1 MSILMLTF
9 AASSGHI
16 SPIIPIALVVV
27 GVILFLVGFL
37 KYREYRILA
46 DTPQIP
52 IRSVSMGLS
61 HVAGTSTG
69 GQPLISP
76 LTQVPCYYYEVRV
89 EKQVKRDNQETWEE
103 THKERAE
110 IPFYVQDDTGYILV
124 NPEKAEYNLPQAFF
138 GELRPPALL
147 SFGHAQRKVD
157 PSLGVPAPTDDH
169 LRAYLNGQFSQ
180 MRTALQGSNI
190 PGAKVM
196 DKGLA
201 VAQKM
206 QMLGMSI
213 GADGISM
220 DFGNHAYR
228 FTEYCLPAG
237 RLTHV
242 LGTCTENP
250 NPANENDRNL
260 IKRGENEKT
269 YLISTKSEE
278 KLERSLK
285 LQSFFMIFIGGVMI
299 LGGAALGLFSAHMFS
314 R

>member
-1 MSILMLTF
+1 MSILMLAF
-9 AASSGHI
+9 AAASGHI
-16 SPIIPIALVVV
+16 SPIIPGLLVLV
-27 GVILFLVGFL
+27 GVILFVVGFF
-37 KYREYRILA
+37 KYREYRVLA

-69 GQPLISP
+69 GQPLTSP

-89 EKQVKRDNQETWEE
+89 EKQVKKDNQDTWEE
-103 THKERAE
+103 THRERAE
-110 IPFYVQDDTGYILV
+110 VPFYLQDETGTILV

-147 SFGHAQRKVD
+147 SFGHAPRKVD
-157 PSLGVPAPTDDH
+157 PSLGVPPPTDEH
-169 LRAYLNGQFSQ
+169 LRAYLNGSFSQ
-180 MRTALQGSNI
+180 ARAALRASNI

-201 VAQKM
+201 VAEKM
-206 QMLGMSI
+206 QMLGVSI
-213 GADGISM
+213 GAGGISM

-228 FTEYCLPAG
+228 FTEYCLLAG
-237 RLTHV
+237 RPTHV

-250 NPANENDRNL
+250 NPANESDRNL
-260 IKRGENEKT
+260 IKKGENEKT

-285 LQSFFMIFIGGVMI
+285 LQAFFLIFIGAVLI
-299 LGGAALGLFSAHMFS
+299 LAGAAVGLHSAHML
-314 R
+314 

>member
-1 MSILMLTF
+1 MSILLLTF
-9 AASSGHI
+9 AATSGHI

-27 GVILFLVGFL
+27 GLILFIFGFV
-37 KYREYRILA
+37 KYREYRVLA

-69 GQPLISP
+69 GQPLTSP

-89 EKQVKRDNQETWEE
+89 EKKVKRDNQETWEE

-110 IPFYVQDDTGYILV
+110 VPFYVQDETGYILV
-124 NPEKAEYNLPQAFF
+124 NPQNAEYNLPQAFY

-147 SFGHAQRKVD
+147 SIGYATRKVD

-169 LRAYLNGQFSQ
+169 LRAYLNGSFTQA
-180 MRTALQGSNI
+180 RAALQGSNI

-206 QMLGMSI
+206 QMLGISV

-250 NPANENDRNL
+250 NPADENDRNL
-260 IKRGENEKT
+260 IKKGENEKT
-269 YLISTKSEE
+269 YLISTKSEK
-278 KLERSLK
+278 KLENSLR
-285 LQSFFMIFIGGVMI
+285 LQAFVMIFLGAALI
-299 LGGAALGLFSAHMFS
+299 LGGVAVGLHSAHML
-314 R
+314 

>member
-1 MSILMLTF
+1 MSILLLTF
-9 AASSGHI
+9 AATGGHI

-27 GVILFLVGFL
+27 GLILFIFGFV
-37 KYREYRILA
+37 KYREYRVLA

-69 GQPLISP
+69 GQPLTSP

-89 EKQVKRDNQETWEE
+89 EKKVKRDNQETWEE
-103 THKERAE
+103 AHKERAE
-110 IPFYVQDDTGYILV
+110 VPFYVQDETGYILV
-124 NPEKAEYNLPQAFF
+124 NPQNAEYNLPQAFY

-147 SFGHAQRKVD
+147 SIGYATRKVD

-169 LRAYLNGQFSQ
+169 LRAYLNGSFTQA
-180 MRTALQGSNI
+180 RAALQGSNI

-206 QMLGMSI
+206 QMLGVSI
-213 GADGISM
+213 GSDGISM

-250 NPANENDRNL
+250 NPADENDRNL
-260 IKRGENEKT
+260 IKKGENEKT
-269 YLISTKSEE
+269 YLISTKSEK
-278 KLERSLK
+278 KLENSLR
-285 LQSFFMIFIGGVMI
+285 LQAFVMIFLGAVLI
-299 LGGAALGLFSAHMFS
+299 LGGAAVGLHSAHML
-314 R
+314 

>member
-1 MSILMLTF
+1 MSILALTF

-16 SPIIPIALVVV
+16 SPLIPIASVVI
-27 GVILFLVGFL
+27 GVILFVVGFF
-37 KYREYRILA
+37 KYREYRVLA

-52 IRSVSMGLS
+52 IRSVAMGLA

-69 GQPLISP
+69 GQPLTSP
-76 LTQVPCYYYEVRV
+76 LTQVPCYYYEVKV
-89 EKQVKRDNQETWEE
+89 EKKVKRDNRETWEE
-103 THKERAE
+103 THKERVE
-110 IPFYVQDDTGYILV
+110 VPFYVQDETGYILV
-124 NPEKAEYNLPQAFF
+124 NPERAEYNLPQVFS

-147 SFGHAQRKVD
+147 SFGHAPRKVD
-157 PSLGVPAPTDDH
+157 PSLGVPAPTDEH

-180 MRTALQGSNI
+180 ARTALQGFNI
-190 PGAKVM
+190 PGAKMM

-201 VAQKM
+201 IAQKM
-206 QMLGMSI
+206 QMLGVSI
-213 GADGISM
+213 GTDGISM

-260 IKRGENEKT
+260 IKKGENEKT
-269 YLISTKSEE
+269 YLISTKSEK
-278 KLERSLK
+278 KLENSLR
-285 LQSFFMIFIGGVMI
+285 LQALVMIFLGAALI
-299 LGGAALGLFSAHMFS
+299 LAGAALGLHSAHML
-314 R
+314 